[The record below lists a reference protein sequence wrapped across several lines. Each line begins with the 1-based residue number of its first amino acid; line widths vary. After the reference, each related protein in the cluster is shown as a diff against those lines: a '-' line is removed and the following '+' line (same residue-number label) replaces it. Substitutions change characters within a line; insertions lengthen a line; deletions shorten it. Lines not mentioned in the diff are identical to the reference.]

1 MFRPAASSAA
11 SAFLRLRTAP
21 ARPLLGRCANTHR
34 LPPPQQHRPFFWK
47 GGDGDDDRGDRKKGG
62 GAAVADAGDT
72 KKEKKQDGEG
82 TPKGGDGDDPPAAR
96 KPRGRLERP
105 EPLHRPSSS
114 AEGASPDGADG
125 SDGPSDPSDPAD
137 PSSASAG
144 GSSLT
149 EMGMGEYAPRYPH
162 LLALPVE
169 RRPLF
174 PGIATTVT
182 LTDKTTID
190 ALDKLSA
197 GGNTSYV
204 GVFLRRDSRLSD
216 PYDPTP
222 LLPELITSPD
232 QLHAVGTFAQVHRI
246 TRGGH
251 HPQQSPDGEA
261 DDSDDDAM
269 GDGSASVL
277 LLGHR
282 RVDLLSVDTV
292 GPPVE
297 ATVGHW
303 DRLSADPFGS
313 DVVRAL
319 SNEIVGM
326 IREVAALNPLFREH
340 VHYFPTRVDSNDPLR
355 LADFAASMTTGS
367 APELQGVLAERDAEA
382 RLHAALTLLT
392 KEREVSR
399 LQREIS
405 AQVEAK
411 MTEAQRRYFLTEQLK
426 SIKKELGME
435 RDDKDALLGKYR
447 KKLAEFAGIPA
458 EARAAI
464 ESELEKLAS
473 LEKNS
478 AEFNVTRTYLDWLTD
493 LPWDASTPENYDVS
507 RARRCLDANH
517 YGLDDVKDIVLQ
529 FVAVGRLR
537 GSVQGKIL
545 CLAGP
550 PGVGKTSIAAG
561 VAEALGRK
569 FYRFSVG
576 GLSDVSEIRGHRRTY
591 VGAMPGKLIQCL
603 KTTGT
608 NNPLV
613 LIDEVDK
620 LGRGYQGDPASAL
633 LELLDPGQNS
643 TFRDTYLDVPFDM
656 SKVLFM
662 CTANVLDTIPGPLLD
677 RMEVVRLS
685 GYDVPEKL
693 AIAEKYLIPKSMLE
707 SGLREKLVEETSEE
721 EKQEE
726 DSDEKSAADSTP
738 DPEPEL
744 ELEPSPDVYVTP
756 EGVPPSLSIHTSS
769 VESLVRW
776 YCREAGVRSLEKHIQ
791 RICRKLALQVVA
803 EREDTPLPPRTARG
817 TDSWTVTGDNLDEYV
832 GKPPFTTD
840 RMFPDA
846 PPHGVVM
853 GLAWTSMGGSAL
865 YVEAQGIHRT
875 ADHEGRPRGGGKL
888 EITGQ
893 LKDVMRE
900 SAKIAHTVARSF
912 LHRYQQGNSY
922 YDDRDLHVHVPD
934 GATPKDGPSAG
945 VTLVTAMLGL
955 ALDRPVRPD
964 LAMTGEVSLS
974 GLVLPVGGI
983 KEKVMAARRAGIA
996 CIIFPEQNRRDYGE
1010 LPDYLK
1016 EGLEVHFAKDYKTVF
1031 EVAFC
1036 EDDLFDK

>member
-1 MFRPAASSAA
+1 MFRPAASSTA
-11 SAFLRLRTAP
+11 SAFFRLRTTTV
-21 ARPLLGRCANTHR
+21 RPLLNRCAKTHHHR
-34 LPPPQQHRPFFWK
+34 LPPLQQHRPFFWK
-47 GGDGDDDRGDRKKGG
+47 GSDGDDDNGDHKKGG
-62 GAAVADAGDT
+62 TAAAEAAGDGEEG
-72 KKEKKQDGEG
+72 KKKGNKKGEGG
-82 TPKGGDGDDPPAAR
+82 TPKSGDGGDPPAAR

-105 EPLHRPSSS
+105 DPLHRPSSS
-114 AEGASPDGADG
+114 SEDASPDG
-125 SDGPSDPSDPAD
+125 SDGPSPPSDP
-137 PSSASAG
+137 SSSSG

-216 PYDPTP
+216 PYDPAP
-222 LLPELITSPD
+222 LLPELITSAD

-251 HPQQSPDGEA
+251 HPQQPSDSEA
-261 DDSDDDAM
+261 DDSDDDAV

-282 RVDLLSVDTV
+282 RVDLLSVDNV

-435 RDDKDALLGKYR
+435 RDDKDALLGKYK
-447 KKLAEFAGIPA
+447 KKLAEFVEIPA
-458 EARAAI
+458 EARTAI

-493 LPWDASTPENYDVS
+493 LPWDVSTPENYDVS
-507 RARRCLDANH
+507 RARHCLDANH

-707 SGLREKLVEETSEE
+707 SGLREKLVEETSEAE
-721 EKQEE
+721 EQEE
-726 DSDEKSAADSTP
+726 GSDKSSATNSNPA
-738 DPEPEL
+738 PEAEP
-744 ELEPSPDVYVTP
+744 EPSPELYVTP

-803 EREDTPLPPRTARG
+803 ERENTPLPARTARQ
-817 TDSWTVTGDNLDEYV
+817 TDSWTVTDHNLDDYV

-900 SAKIAHTVARSF
+900 SARIAHTVARSF

-922 YDDRDLHVHVPD
+922 YDDHDLHVHVPD

-955 ALDRPVRPD
+955 ALDRPVRSD

-996 CIIFPEQNRRDYGE
+996 CIIFPEQNRRDYEE

-1016 EGLEVHFAKDYKTVF
+1016 EGLEVHFAQDYKTVF